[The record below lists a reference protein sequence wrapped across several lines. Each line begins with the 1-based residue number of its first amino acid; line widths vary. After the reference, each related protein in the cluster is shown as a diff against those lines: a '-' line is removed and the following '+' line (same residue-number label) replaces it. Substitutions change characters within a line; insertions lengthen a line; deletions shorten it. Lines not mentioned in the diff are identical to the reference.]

1 MSEILDQG
9 SLLFATIA
17 VLVVSLG
24 LQQGITLI
32 AMRTLAGA
40 GHPRTPVAA
49 AVPQPGVPPDEDG
62 LPEMPAT
69 AWMFMPFYGPL
80 LALATIYVPGTLL
93 IAGLVGRLGGF
104 GRLLSRDYASL
115 LTCTAMAW
123 SAAAL
128 PLAAVSFLALGLP
141 LQILIAVAIAC
152 GLFFA
157 VLMFYAVRTVMGTDN
172 QASAITVA
180 LSCGPLL
187 LVAYGAMP
195 IISSLGWL
203 ASPFFLFYAYYY
215 LGGELGSIG
224 SGLRSRQSFRR
235 MLEAAAV
242 NPHDAEAQYQLGLL
256 YQQRRQ
262 FSQAIERFEKAVAI
276 DPSET
281 DAHFQL
287 GRIAREQ
294 GRLQEALERFQT
306 VINQNEK
313 HASSEILRE
322 IGALYLA
329 AKQFEHAR
337 THLAVYAERRPYDT
351 EGLCYY
357 GQTLEQLGETEAA
370 RHAFQQ
376 SIEAARTAP
385 HFRRHLTAKWS
396 RLSQKHLRRLAA

>member
-9 SLLFATIA
+9 SLLFATLA
-17 VLVVSLG
+17 VLVVSMA
-24 LQQGITLI
+24 LQQGISVI
-32 AMRTLAGA
+32 AMRTM
-40 GHPRTPVAA
+40 AA
-49 AVPQPGVPPDEDG
+49 AAHGKAVPPAAIPYPGVPPEDGG
-62 LPEMPAT
+62 LPELPAT

-104 GRLLSRDYASL
+104 GRLVSRDYASL

-123 SAAAL
+123 CAAAL
-128 PLAAVSFLALGLP
+128 PLAAFSFLALGLP
-141 LQILIAVAIAC
+141 LQALVAVAAAC

-157 VLMFYAVRTVMGTDN
+157 VLMFFAVRTVMGTDN
-172 QASAITVA
+172 TASATTVA

-195 IISSLGWL
+195 LISSLGWL
-203 ASPFFLFYAYYY
+203 ASPFFLFYAFYY
-215 LGGELGSIG
+215 LGGELGNIG

-235 MLEAAAV
+235 MLEGAAV
-242 NPHDAEAQYQLGLL
+242 NPHDGEAQYQLGLI

-262 FSQAIERFEKAVAI
+262 FGQAIERFENAVRI
-276 DPSET
+276 DPTET

-294 GRLQEALERFQT
+294 GRLTEALERFQT

-313 HASSEILRE
+313 HSSSEILRE

-337 THLAVYAERRPYDT
+337 THLAVYTERRPYDA

-357 GQTLEQLGETEAA
+357 GQTLEQLGQTEAA
-370 RHAFQQ
+370 KHAFQL

-396 RLSQKHLRRLAA
+396 RLSQKHLRRLS